1 MGSYS
6 SGGEILPKQCS
17 FVPHFRGSFSWLAI
31 GSNTN
36 IAIFVPLEALEAGVI
51 PQFKLQII
59 NHKIEFVPRVVS
71 YSSVTDIGAAST

>member
-31 GSNTN
+31 GKN
-36 IAIFVPLEALEAGVI
+36 INLAAFVPFEVLEARVI
-51 PQFKLQII
+51 PWVERIKL
-59 NHKIEFVPRVVS
+59 P
-71 YSSVTDIGAAST
+71 TL

>member
-17 FVPHFRGSFSWLAI
+17 FVPHFRGSFSWLGI

-36 IAIFVPLEALEAGVI
+36 IAIFVPLEVLEAGVI
-51 PQFKLQII
+51 PWEATTKDPILYLSPFPGELFKT
-59 NHKIEFVPRVVS
+59 S
-71 YSSVTDIGAAST
+71 